1 MRYLSLGDTADIS
14 ASCHYLDFGGTGI
27 VLDAGM
33 DPNEDGYAAVPP
45 FEMLRD
51 RELDHAI
58 ITHAHHDHL
67 GALPVLVQKEP
78 HVTVHMSKPTAMLAD
93 MLLPSSA
100 RLQKRRQREGSPT
113 AAP

>member
-51 RELDHAI
+51 QELDHVV
-58 ITHAHHDHL
+58 ITHAH
-67 GALPVLVQKEP
+67 
-78 HVTVHMSKPTAMLAD
+78 TTT
-93 MLLPSSA
+93 SA
-100 RLQKRRQREGSPT
+100 RCRCWSRRSRT
-113 AAP
+113 